1 MPLPDRVLRFW
12 RALDAHFGSVL
23 PTTWGAVV
31 TDGRFPAIWDANY
44 ARVDVAS
51 DAVTLGDVASALGPA
66 LRATG
71 VQVFHVVSFEPRTA
85 RGVLAELTALGHL
98 LAWDVAMEL
107 EDGPADP
114 SPPARR

>member
-51 DAVTLGDVASALGPA
+51 DAVTHGDVASARWAASPRRGGPWS
-66 LRATG
+66 RPDDRR
-71 VQVFHVVSFEPRTA
+71 PREWTPE
-85 RGVLAELTALGHL
+85 RGAVDAVNA
-98 LAWDVAMEL
+98 
-107 EDGPADP
+107 P
-114 SPPARR
+114 